1 MFVNL
6 EAKMKNN
13 PYRLLGLGLIIA
25 GAIFAPA
32 AYFMIN
38 SIPLTAIGLSSI
50 MIGFTSIALAT
61 ARPRISP
68 EAAQMMFETGME
80 NIAALLEELGLN
92 NKAIYLPSTMRT
104 GNAQALIPLSGDI
117 DVTKLEGKIPG
128 KLIVRYG
135 DNPVD
140 MVVAV
145 TAPGGT
151 ILNEL
156 EIKPGPTSSEIEQAL
171 TYVLTGLLDIANSVS
186 IHFSEKQLH
195 VEVTGPKFPYENAS
209 YDRCLGS
216 PIASIVASIASD
228 GFEKPIRIKEE
239 SYQKGVNTI
248 QLEVLD

>member
-1 MFVNL
+1 
-6 EAKMKNN
+6 MKNN

-68 EAAQMMFETGME
+68 EAAQMMFETGKE

-104 GNAQALIPLSGDI
+104 GDAQALIPLSGDI
-117 DVTKLEGKIPG
+117 DVTKLEGKILRR
-128 KLIVRYG
+128 LIVRYG
-135 DNPVD
+135 DNPGN
-140 MVVAV
+140 MAIAV

-171 TYVLTGLLDIANSVS
+171 TYVLIGLLDIANSVS
-186 IHFSEKQLH
+186 VHLRENQLH
-195 VEVTGPKFPYENAS
+195 IEVTGPKLYYENIW
-209 YDRCLGS
+209 YYRCLGS

-228 GFEKPIRIKEE
+228 GLGKPIRIKEE
-239 SYQKGVNTI
+239 SYKKGVNTI
-248 QLEVLD
+248 QLEVLG